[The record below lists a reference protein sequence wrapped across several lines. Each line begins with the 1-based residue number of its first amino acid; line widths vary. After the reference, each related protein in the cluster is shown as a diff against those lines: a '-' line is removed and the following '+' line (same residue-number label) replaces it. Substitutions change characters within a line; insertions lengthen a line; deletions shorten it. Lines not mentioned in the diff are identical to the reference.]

1 MHIAEQMQGLRSARK
16 RSLLGAN
23 EHFEHKRNAA
33 DASEMHSNNTI
44 GMNRKYKIVLSGGGT
59 GGHIYPAVATAEA
72 LKKIL
77 GENVELLFVGAEGK
91 MEMEKIPALGY
102 RVVGLPVAGLQRR
115 LTLSNLALP
124 FKVLRSM
131 RLARRTLREF
141 GADMAIGFGGY
152 ASAPLLK
159 AAQKMGIPTVLQE
172 QNSFAG
178 VTNKLL
184 AKGARKICVAYEGM
198 ERFFPAEKIIYTGN
212 PLRGSFGGE
221 VNRSE
226 ALAHF
231 GLSGEKPVVL
241 IVGGSLGSRTMN
253 EMMKANLDRIV
264 REGKVEIIW
273 QNGKYYDK
281 EMAEFCK
288 DRNMTGVWRGAF
300 IDRMDY
306 AYEAATVVVSRS
318 GACSV
323 SELCLVGKPT
333 LFIPSPNVAEDHQTH
348 NAMALVRK
356 GAAEI
361 VRDAEAVE
369 RAFEVVED
377 MVSDTERLAR
387 LSANIRLLATPD
399 SAERVAK
406 IALEELK
413 IQNSKFKIQN

>member
-1 MHIAEQMQGLRSARK
+1 MQ
-16 RSLLGAN
+16 
-23 EHFEHKRNAA
+23 
-33 DASEMHSNNTI
+33 SNDVI
-44 GMNRKYKIVLSGGGT
+44 GMKKVRIVLSGGGT

-72 LKKIL
+72 LKRLL
-77 GENVELLFVGAEGK
+77 GESVELLFVGAEGK
-91 MEMEKIPALGY
+91 MEMEKVPALGY
-102 RVVGLPVAGLQRR
+102 NIVGLPIAGLQRR
-115 LTLSNLALP
+115 LTLKNLAVP
-124 FKVLRSM
+124 FKVVRSM
-131 RLARRTLREF
+131 WLARKTLKAF
-141 GADMAIGFGGY
+141 GADVAIGFGGY
-152 ASAPLLK
+152 ASAPVLK
-159 AAQKMGIPTVLQE
+159 AAQRMGIPTIIQE

-184 AKGARKICVAYEGM
+184 AQKARKICVAYDGM
-198 ERFFPAEKIIYTGN
+198 ERFFPAEKIVHTGN

-221 VNRSE
+221 VDHAA

-231 GLSGEKPVVL
+231 GLSGTKPVVL
-241 IVGGSLGSRTMN
+241 IVGGSLGSRTLN
-253 EMMKANLDRIV
+253 DMMKAHLDRLIE
-264 REGKVEIIW
+264 EGKVEVIW

-281 EMAEFCK
+281 EMATFCEGK
-288 DRNMTGVWRGAF
+288 DMRGIWRGAF

-361 VRDAEAVE
+361 VHDAEAV
-369 RAFEVVED
+369 AKALGVVEA
-377 MVSDTERLAR
+377 MVADQAR
-387 LSANIRLLATPD
+387 LDSLAQNIRQLAIDD

-406 IALEELK
+406 IAISELK
-413 IQNSKFKIQN
+413 IES

>member
-1 MHIAEQMQGLRSARK
+1 MKDRV
-16 RSLLGAN
+16 
-23 EHFEHKRNAA
+23 
-33 DASEMHSNNTI
+33 
-44 GMNRKYKIVLSGGGT
+44 KIVLSGGGT

-72 LKKIL
+72 LKRAL
-77 GENVELLFVGAEGK
+77 GESVEILFVGAEGK
-91 MEMEKIPALGY
+91 MEMEKVPALGY
-102 RVVGLPVAGLQRR
+102 NIVGLPIAGLQRR
-115 LTLSNLALP
+115 LTLKNLAVP
-124 FKVLRSM
+124 FKVVRSM

-141 GADMAIGFGGY
+141 GADLAIGFGGY
-152 ASAPLLK
+152 ASAPVLK
-159 AAQKMGIPTVLQE
+159 AAQRMGIPTIIQE

-184 AKGARKICVAYEGM
+184 AQKARKICVAYDGM
-198 ERFFPAEKIIYTGN
+198 GRFFPEEKIVHTGN

-221 VNRSE
+221 VDHE
-226 ALAHF
+226 AALAHF
-231 GLSGEKPVVL
+231 GLSGTKPVVL

-253 EMMKANLDRIV
+253 DMMKAHLERLV
-264 REGKVEIIW
+264 SEGKVEVIW
-273 QNGKYYDK
+273 QNGKYYDR
-281 EMAEFCK
+281 EMAAFCEGK
-288 DRNMTGVWRGAF
+288 DMTGIWRGAF

-361 VRDAEAVE
+361 VHDSEAVAK
-369 RAFEVVED
+369 AFEVVEG
-377 MVSDTERLAR
+377 MVADKARLAS
-387 LSANIRLLATPD
+387 LAQNIRTLAIDD
-399 SAERVAK
+399 SADRVAR

-413 IQNSKFKIQN
+413 VENY

>member
-1 MHIAEQMQGLRSARK
+1 MKKI
-16 RSLLGAN
+16 
-23 EHFEHKRNAA
+23 
-33 DASEMHSNNTI
+33 
-44 GMNRKYKIVLSGGGT
+44 KIVVSGGGT

-72 LKKIL
+72 LIREL
-77 GENVELLFVGAEGK
+77 GESVEVLFVGAEGK
-91 MEMEKIPALGY
+91 MEMEKVPALGY
-102 RVVGLPVAGLQRR
+102 NIVGLPIAGLQRR
-115 LTLSNLALP
+115 LTLSNLAVP
-124 FKVLRSM
+124 FKVVKSM
-131 RLARRTLREF
+131 WLARKTLREF
-141 GADMAIGFGGY
+141 GADLAIGFGGY
-152 ASAPLLK
+152 ASAPVLK
-159 AAQKMGIPTVLQE
+159 AAQRMGIPTIIQE

-184 AKGARKICVAYEGM
+184 AQKARKICVAYEGM
-198 ERFFPAEKIIYTGN
+198 ERFFPKEKIVLTGN
-212 PLRGSFGGE
+212 PLRGSFGGKVDHE
-221 VNRSE
+221 A

-253 EMMKANLDRIV
+253 EMMKAHLDRLV
-264 REGKVEIIW
+264 EEGKVEVIW
-273 QNGKYYDK
+273 QNGKYYDR

-288 DRNMTGVWRGAF
+288 GRNMKGIWRGAF

-361 VRDAEAVE
+361 VSDAEAVAK
-369 RAFEVVED
+369 AFEVVER
-377 MVSDTERLAR
+377 MVTDKAHLDSLAQ
-387 LSANIRLLATPD
+387 NIRTLAIND
-399 SAERVAK
+399 SAKRVAK
-406 IALEELK
+406 IAMGELR
-413 IQNSKFKIQN
+413 IEANASKRG

>member
-1 MHIAEQMQGLRSARK
+1 MK
-16 RSLLGAN
+16 
-23 EHFEHKRNAA
+23 KV
-33 DASEMHSNNTI
+33 
-44 GMNRKYKIVLSGGGT
+44 KIVVSGGGT

-72 LKKIL
+72 LQREL
-77 GENVELLFVGAEGK
+77 GERVEVLFVGAEGK
-91 MEMEKIPALGY
+91 MEMEKGPALGY
-102 RVVGLPVAGLQRR
+102 NIVGLPIAGLQRR
-115 LTLSNLALP
+115 LTLSNLAVP

-131 RLARRTLREF
+131 RLARKTLREF
-141 GADMAIGFGGY
+141 GADLAIGFGGY
-152 ASAPLLK
+152 ASAPVLK
-159 AAQKMGIPTVLQE
+159 AAQRMGIPTIIQE

-184 AKGARKICVAYEGM
+184 AQKAHKICVAYEGM
-198 ERFFPAEKIIYTGN
+198 ERFFPEEKIVHTGN

-221 VNRSE
+221 VDHKA
-226 ALAHF
+226 ALDHF

-253 EMMKANLDRIV
+253 EMMKAHLDRLV
-264 REGKVEIIW
+264 EEGKMEVIW
-273 QNGKYYDK
+273 QNGKYYDG

-288 DRNMTGVWRGAF
+288 GRNMKGIWRGAF

-361 VRDAEAVE
+361 VSDVEAVAK
-369 RAFEVVED
+369 AFEVVER
-377 MVSDTERLAR
+377 MVADKEHLAS
-387 LSANIRLLATPD
+387 LSRNIRSLAIDD

-406 IALEELK
+406 IALKELR
-413 IQNSKFKIQN
+413 IEN

>member
-1 MHIAEQMQGLRSARK
+1 MKNKI
-16 RSLLGAN
+16 
-23 EHFEHKRNAA
+23 
-33 DASEMHSNNTI
+33 
-44 GMNRKYKIVLSGGGT
+44 KIVLSGGGT
-59 GGHIYPAVATAEA
+59 GGHIYPAVATTEA
-72 LKKIL
+72 LKRVL
-77 GENVELLFVGAEGK
+77 GESVEVLFVGAEGK

-102 RVVGLPVAGLQRR
+102 NIVGLPIAGLQRR
-115 LTLSNLALP
+115 LTLKNLAVP

-141 GADMAIGFGGY
+141 GADLAIGFGGY
-152 ASAPLLK
+152 ASAPVLK
-159 AAQKMGIPTVLQE
+159 AAQRMGIPTILQE

-184 AKGARKICVAYEGM
+184 AQKARKICVAYEGM
-198 ERFFPAEKIIYTGN
+198 ERFFPEEKIVHTGN
-212 PLRGSFGGE
+212 PLRGSFGGA
-221 VNRSE
+221 VDHAE

-231 GLSGEKPVVL
+231 GLSGTKPVIL

-253 EMMKANLDRIV
+253 EMMKTHLDRIV
-264 REGKVEIIW
+264 AEGKVEVIW
-273 QNGKYYDK
+273 QNGKYYDR

-288 DRNMTGVWRGAF
+288 ERDMTGIWRGSF

-306 AYEAATVVVSRS
+306 AYEAASVVISRS

-361 VRDAEAVE
+361 VRDADAVAEGLAVAE
-369 RAFEVVED
+369 R
-377 MVSDTERLAR
+377 MVADPERLAT
-387 LSANIRLLATPD
+387 LAHNIRTLAIAD
-399 SAERVAK
+399 SAERVAN
-406 IALEELK
+406 IAISELK
-413 IQNSKFKIQN
+413 IENYLRE

>member
-1 MHIAEQMQGLRSARK
+1 MHIAEQMQGLRWARK
-16 RSLLGAN
+16 RSLLSAN
-23 EHFEHKRNAA
+23 EHFEHERNAA
-33 DASEMHSNNTI
+33 DASEMQSNNEITMERTI
-44 GMNRKYKIVLSGGGT
+44 KIVLSGGGT

-72 LKKIL
+72 LRRAL
-77 GENVELLFVGAEGK
+77 GESVELLFVGAEGK

-102 RVVGLPVAGLQRR
+102 NIVGLPIVGLQRR
-115 LTLSNLALP
+115 LTLSNLLVP
-124 FKVLRSM
+124 FKVLSSM
-131 RLARRTLREF
+131 RKARKTLREF
-141 GADMAIGFGGY
+141 GADLAIGFGGY
-152 ASAPLLK
+152 ASAPVLK
-159 AAQKMGIPTVLQE
+159 AAQRMGIPTILQE

-184 AKGARKICVAYEGM
+184 AQKARKICVAYEGM
-198 ERFFPAEKIIYTGN
+198 ERFFPREKIVHTGN
-212 PLRGSFGGE
+212 PLRGSFGGA
-221 VNRSE
+221 VDHAE
-226 ALAHF
+226 ALVHF
-231 GLSGEKPVVL
+231 GLSGTKPVVL

-253 EMMKANLDRIV
+253 EMMKAHLDRIV
-264 REGKVEIIW
+264 RQGNVEVIW

-288 DRNMTGVWRGAF
+288 DRDMTGIWRGAF

-361 VRDAEAVE
+361 VRDVEAIE
-369 RAFEVVED
+369 KAFEVVEQ
-377 MVSDTERLAR
+377 MIANPERLAS
-387 LSANIRLLATPD
+387 LSENIRALAIAD
-399 SAERVAK
+399 SADRVAR
-406 IALEELK
+406 IAMDELTLDVR
-413 IQNSKFKIQN
+413 Q

>member
-1 MHIAEQMQGLRSARK
+1 MGRIIR
-16 RSLLGAN
+16 
-23 EHFEHKRNAA
+23 
-33 DASEMHSNNTI
+33 
-44 GMNRKYKIVLSGGGT
+44 IVLSGGGT

-72 LKKIL
+72 LQRLL
-77 GENVELLFVGAEGK
+77 GESVEVLFVGAEGK
-91 MEMEKIPALGY
+91 MEMEKVPALGY
-102 RVVGLPVAGLQRR
+102 NIVGLPIAGLQRR
-115 LTLSNLALP
+115 LTLSNLAVP

-131 RLARRTLREF
+131 RKARRTLREF

-152 ASAPLLK
+152 ASAPVLK
-159 AAQKMGIPTVLQE
+159 AAQRMGIPTILQE

-184 AKGARKICVAYEGM
+184 AQKAHKICVAYEGM
-198 ERFFPAEKIIYTGN
+198 ERFFPEEKIVHTGN
-212 PLRGSFGGE
+212 PLRGSFGGA
-221 VNRSE
+221 VDHAK

-231 GLSGEKPVVL
+231 GLSGTKPVIL

-253 EMMKANLDRIV
+253 EMMKAHLDRIIA
-264 REGKVEIIW
+264 EGKVEVIW

-281 EMAEFCK
+281 EMAEFCEGK
-288 DRNMTGVWRGAF
+288 DMTGIWRGAF

-306 AYEAATVVVSRS
+306 AYEAASVVISRS

-361 VRDAEAVE
+361 VRDADAVAE
-369 RAFEVVED
+369 GLAVAES
-377 MVSDTERLAR
+377 MVADPTRLAS
-387 LSANIRLLATPD
+387 LSHNIRALAIAD
-399 SAERVAK
+399 SADRVAK
-406 IALEELK
+406 IAMGELK
-413 IQNSKFKIQN
+413 VSL